1 MGSLSPSY
9 EGKDQ
14 RYFSGVRKDLID
26 RLGVDANRAI
36 LEIGCGDGS
45 TGAYAKQQGKCG
57 LYVGVELFPD
67 AANVAKAVIDRGY
80 NANIESFDIPEPPS
94 SFDVLIAGEVLEHL
108 VDPWVALKGM
118 RRFLRRTRWQWRV
131 RPTWLTIRPS
141 ACFSR
146 ANGRSPIPDAWITD
160 PSSLVYAQILRRD
173 VPGLGFRGRLRRA
186 ALRIRP
192 AGQAGQQAYRRAP
205 RAPLYWTDRCRRQE
219 CRILKERVNNR
230 PHRGPVMILA
240 AA

>member
-67 AANVAKAVIDRGY
+67 AANVAKAVIDRAY

-108 VDPWVALKGM
+108 VDPWVALKRM

-146 ANGRSPIPDAWITD
+146 ANGRSPIADAWIGPIFAGLRPNPT
-160 PSSLVYAQILRRD
+160 PRCSGLAVSRSSPQSRS
-173 VPGLGFRGRLRRA
+173 
-186 ALRIRP
+186 
-192 AGQAGQQAYRRAP
+192 Q
-205 RAPLYWTDRCRRQE
+205 
-219 CRILKERVNNR
+219 N
-230 PHRGPVMILA
+230 
-240 AA
+240 